1 MKYTS
6 VLNSAV
12 RATLLGFLA
21 LGLTTTTAFAATGTT
36 TFNVTANVG
45 NTCTFGTPTNLAFN
59 TVVPTATTVT
69 NATSTFTITCSTGDV
84 YTVGLGAGNGT
95 LATETSRFMMSGA
108 NKLAYALFN
117 DAGYSTNWGFTTGG
131 QMTQTG
137 TSSAQTFT
145 VYGQISKQ
153 TAPANGNYS
162 DIITVTV
169 TY

>member
-6 VLNSAV
+6 ALHSVA

-21 LGLTTTTAFAATGTT
+21 LGLTTTSAFAATTTT

-45 NTCTFGTPTNLAFN
+45 NTCSITTTPLAFL
-59 TVVPTATTVT
+59 TVVPTTTTVT
-69 NATSTFTITCSTGDV
+69 NATSNINVTCSSGDV

-95 LATETSRFMMSGA
+95 GATETSRFMMSAA

-117 DAGYSTNWGFTTGG
+117 DAGYSVNWGQTTGG
-131 QMTQTG
+131 QMSNTG
-137 TSSAQTFT
+137 NGAAQQLT